1 MKKRLS
7 QALRAFVSVF
17 FIALLLYIMR
27 DKYPR
32 ILKTFASTKVPV
44 FLLGL
49 VIFMSAASVGSVRLK
64 LLIEAQSIR
73 VTLKEALSLT
83 SIGYFFNNFLPTAIG
98 GDVVKA
104 YYLSKKSDEKAG
116 AYASVFVDRI
126 LGLFTMIFMAFI
138 ALFFVEEGVV
148 DLTIKYIIYAIT
160 LGSIIFIVF
169 VTNKTLAK
177 KFSFLFFIVNPIKE
191 KLKKVYDIIHKYQ
204 YQKPLMLKAFL
215 ISFVSQTLFF
225 TSLGVAAISLGCRIP
240 IKDLFIK
247 IPIVSMMSLLPSIN
261 GLGVREGATVV
272 LFGPLMGSERAFA
285 MSILWFLLPFCVSLM
300 GGLIYAFS
308 PQFKIKLKD
317 VKDVHAGAI

>member
-1 MKKRLS
+1 MKKKLS

-17 FIALLLYIMR
+17 FIILLLYIMR
-27 DKYPR
+27 DKYPQ
-32 ILKTFASTKVPV
+32 ILKTFASTKVPL

-49 VIFMSAASVGSVRLK
+49 VIFTAAASVASVRLK
-64 LLIEAQSIR
+64 LLIEAQNIP

-83 SIGYFFNNFLPTAIG
+83 SIGYFFNNFLPTAVG

-138 ALFFVEEGVV
+138 ALFLVEEGVV
-148 DLTIKYIIYAIT
+148 DPAVRYIVYAIT
-160 LGSIIFIVF
+160 LGSIVFIVF
-169 VTNKTLAK
+169 MTNKALAK
-177 KFSFLFFIVNPIKE
+177 KFSFLLFIINPIKG
-191 KLKKVYDIIHKYQ
+191 KLTKVYNIIHKYQ
-204 YQKPLMLKAFL
+204 YHKPLLLKVFL
-215 ISFVSQTLFF
+215 ISFLSQILFF
-225 TSLGVAAISLGCRIP
+225 TSLGVAAMSIGSRIP

-261 GLGVREGATVV
+261 GLGVREGSTVV
-272 LFGPLMGSERAFA
+272 LFGPLIGSEKAFA
-285 MSILWFLLPFCVSLM
+285 MSILWFLIPFCVSLM

-317 VKDVHAGAI
+317 VNGGVI